1 MDMLIVYFYDHYA
14 DRWQY
19 SGIVNNEEVC
29 YGFIER
35 AVGSRDMGIATVSG
49 ICQIKGTKIFK
60 GGQYDYKYDEFW
72 ANCESYNQALMCK
85 LIKELYS
92 SFLFVDDITILNI
105 INLN

>member
-1 MDMLIVYFYDHYA
+1 MNVLIVYFYDHYA

-35 AVGSRDMGIATVSG
+35 AVGSRDMGIATVSAD
-49 ICQIKGTKIFK
+49 CQIKGTKVFK
-60 GGQYDYKYDEFW
+60 GGQYDYNFDEFW
-72 ANCESYNQALMCK
+72 ANCESINQALMCK
-85 LIKELYS
+85 LIKELFS
-92 SFLFVDDITILNI
+92 DDVVFLNI